1 MASSPVLQS
10 GDSIGPY
17 RIGGCLGQG
26 GMGEVYSALDPKLN
40 RQVAV
45 KLLSGDFADA
55 EARRRFQRE
64 AQTASSLNHPHI
76 LTVHDVGEVDG
87 RQYLVTE
94 LVDGGTLRDWAAER
108 PRNWREIVELLIGV
122 ADALATAHDSG
133 IIHRDIK
140 PENILV
146 TRSGYAKLADFGL
159 ARAFGAATGGT
170 LDDTVTQ
177 TATRSGVVVGTVAY
191 MSPEQAYGRPL
202 DQRSDVFSF
211 GVVMYEL
218 AAGQRPGGEAIDL
231 VQAIVQRDIPALPS
245 AVPAGLRAIIEKALE
260 RNPEDRYQSMG
271 EMVVDLR
278 RLARQSDGA
287 TASPPLRR
295 RKFKWL
301 TAAILVIGLGVAGV
315 ATFLL
320 TRHTTSPLPTR
331 QSYVP
336 LTDFAAGSVVSPAV
350 SPDGKWIAYIRG
362 DSTFVGPGEVY
373 VQPAARGGEPAQLTN
388 DGRQKMSPAFSP
400 DGSRVAYTEVMDSSL
415 WDTWESPLLS
425 GVSEPK
431 TRHLLANAE
440 GLTWIPN
447 TTPARVLY
455 SFLTGES
462 IHMVVASASEGG
474 LDVHTVYVPSY
485 KSGMAH
491 RSAMSPDGKWVL
503 IVEMLGGWQPCRV
516 APSDGSSPG
525 RAVGPSA
532 PCTDVAWS
540 PKGDYMYF
548 AANAGDGFHIWRQR
562 FPDGRPEQVTSGVTE
577 EQGIAF
583 FPDGSFATSI
593 GEEQNT
599 VWLHDAHGDR
609 QITQRGFAYQ
619 PRLAPDGKRLYYMLR
634 SGISRTNWVTAALHT
649 VDLQTGEDQRLFPDF
664 SQIEDYAVSPD
675 GSQIVFTSGVEG
687 EVSTIWVA
695 SGGAP
700 HRLPD
705 VRSTRA
711 VFGPDGN
718 VYFIEGGVAGRD
730 QLSRI
735 KPDGTGLV
743 RLVRDPA
750 RYLYDV
756 SPDGKWGAVWTTGE
770 DVKLYSLEG
779 RPPVNVCTFCGTMGA
794 EKRGVTPPVLTWSR
808 SGKYVY
814 LHSAWTSRETYVIPL
829 LQGEVLPPLP
839 PEGLHSVDQV
849 SRLRGAQTVTQE
861 RAFMTDNPSVYAFM
875 RNTTHRNIYRVPM
888 KEEQAWR

>member
-1 MASSPVLQS
+1 MASSHTLQT

-17 RIGGCLGQG
+17 RVRGCLGQG

-55 EARRRFQRE
+55 EARRRFQSE
-64 AQTASSLNHPHI
+64 ARTASSLNHPHI

-94 LVDGGTLRDWAAER
+94 LIDGGTLRDWLAER
-108 PRNWREIVELLIGV
+108 PRSWREIVELLIGV

-159 ARAFGAATGGT
+159 ARAFGAVTGGT
-170 LDDTVTQ
+170 PGDTATH
-177 TATRSGVVVGTVAY
+177 TATRTGVVVGTVAY

-218 AAGQRPGGEAIDL
+218 AAGQRPGGEEIDL
-231 VQAIVQRDIPALPS
+231 VQAIAQRDIPALPA
-245 AVPAGLRAIIEKALE
+245 AVPVGLRAIIEKALE

-287 TASPPLRR
+287 TATPPVRR
-295 RKFKWL
+295 RGVTWL
-301 TAAILVIGLGVAGV
+301 TAAVLVVGLGIAGV
-315 ATFLL
+315 AAFLIMRN
-320 TRHTTSPLPTR
+320 TASPLPTR
-331 QSYVP
+331 QSFEP
-336 LTDFAAGSVVSPAV
+336 LTDFAADSVVSPAV

-373 VQPAARGGEPAQLTN
+373 VQPAARGGEPTQLTN

-400 DGSRVAYTEVMDSSL
+400 DGSRVAYTEIMESSL
-415 WDTWESPLLS
+415 WDTWEAPLLR
-425 GVSEPK
+425 GVSEAKP
-431 TRHLLANAE
+431 RHLLGNAA

-447 TTPARVLY
+447 TMPARVLY

-462 IHMVVASASEGG
+462 IHMNVASASEGG
-474 LDVHTVYVPSY
+474 LDVRTVYSPSN

-503 IVEMLGGWQPCRV
+503 IVEMLSGWQPCRI
-516 APSDGSSPG
+516 APSDGSSRG

-540 PKGDYMYF
+540 PKGEYMYF

-562 FPDGRPEQVTSGVTE
+562 FPEGRLEQVTSGVTE
-577 EQGIAF
+577 EQGISF

-599 VWLHDAHGDR
+599 VWLHDAHRDR

-619 PRLAPDGKRLYYMLR
+619 PRLSPDGKHLYYMLR
-634 SGISRTNWVTAALHT
+634 SGVSRTTWVTAELHA
-649 VDLQTGEDQRLFPDF
+649 VDLQTGENQRLFPDF
-664 SQIEDYAVSPD
+664 SGIEDYSVSPD
-675 GSQIVFTSGVEG
+675 GSQIVFTSKVGDED
-687 EVSTIWVA
+687 STIWVG
-695 SGGAP
+695 SGTAP
-700 HRLPD
+700 HQLPD

-718 VYFIEGGVAGRD
+718 VYFVEGGLGGRGL
-730 QLSRI
+730 LSRI

-743 RLVRDPA
+743 RVVRDPA

-756 SPDGKWGAVWTTGE
+756 SPDGKWAAVWTTGA
-770 DVKLYSLEG
+770 DIKLYSLEG
-779 RPPVNVCTFCGTMGA
+779 RPAITVCTFCGTVGA

-839 PEGLHSVDQV
+839 KEGLQTVDQI
-849 SRLRGAQTVTQE
+849 SKLRGAQTVPQE
-861 RAFMTDNPSVYAFM
+861 RAFMSDDPAVYAFL
-875 RNTTHRNIYRVPM
+875 RNTTHRNIYRVPV
-888 KEEQAWR
+888 KAE